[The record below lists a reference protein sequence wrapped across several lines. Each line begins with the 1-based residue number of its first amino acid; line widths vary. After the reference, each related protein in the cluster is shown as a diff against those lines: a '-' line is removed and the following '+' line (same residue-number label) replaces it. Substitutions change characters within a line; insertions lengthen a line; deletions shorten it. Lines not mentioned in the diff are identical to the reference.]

1 MEIKEE
7 NREEITANA
16 FAFLE
21 RPAAYHA
28 NEEYVAD
35 VIKLFHLLERPAYQ
49 AKAAACMQYLNARI
63 KLTGKG
69 IALEKELEKYKLAPV
84 EKFSL
89 LKLAYMDVMGGRFAR
104 MSRRD
109 LFQFLINTGL
119 CPIEQAVRCILQ
131 PSAPIY
137 KQGLV
142 LCSNGGISLS
152 RELAA
157 LFIGGKRGRAGAQ
170 AAGAEKLP
178 KCSMLSIYQGLNRF
192 VIGQEQAKRAL
203 ASAVY
208 EHFLRCKI
216 ARKEGRPMEKNNM
229 LLIGPT
235 GTGKTYLC
243 RVLAQILHIPFYM
256 ADASQMTDT
265 GYVGPSVGSVLMNL
279 QKQIP
284 DMGNVFPPS
293 IVYLDEID
301 KLAAKDTPKD
311 ISGRG
316 VQEEML
322 KLLESSVY
330 TVAADRFRE
339 AQQYDI
345 SNVMFIA
352 GGAFAGI
359 EHSVARRQRKH
370 QIGFGNKTGEAVG
383 PAEILPSDLEDYGFM
398 PELVG
403 RFTHI
408 SRLNPLTRQDLEN
421 ILGKAKNNPL
431 EQYKRIFDEAGI
443 RLRVPRNVLGEL
455 ARQAL
460 ANKTG
465 ARGLKS
471 ILSNLLSAAL
481 FECQLHKKKEYLLT
495 LKE

>member
-7 NREEITANA
+7 NREETTANA

-69 IALEKELEKYKLAPV
+69 IAFEKELEKYKLAPV

-137 KQGLV
+137 KQRLV

-157 LFIGGKRGRAGAQ
+157 LFIGGKRSRAGAQ

-216 ARKEGRPMEKNNM
+216 ARKEGRP
-229 LLIGPT
+229 L
-235 GTGKTYLC
+235 
-243 RVLAQILHIPFYM
+243 
-256 ADASQMTDT
+256 
-265 GYVGPSVGSVLMNL
+265 
-279 QKQIP
+279 
-284 DMGNVFPPS
+284 
-293 IVYLDEID
+293 
-301 KLAAKDTPKD
+301 
-311 ISGRG
+311 
-316 VQEEML
+316 
-322 KLLESSVY
+322 
-330 TVAADRFRE
+330 
-339 AQQYDI
+339 
-345 SNVMFIA
+345 
-352 GGAFAGI
+352 
-359 EHSVARRQRKH
+359 
-370 QIGFGNKTGEAVG
+370 
-383 PAEILPSDLEDYGFM
+383 
-398 PELVG
+398 
-403 RFTHI
+403 
-408 SRLNPLTRQDLEN
+408 
-421 ILGKAKNNPL
+421 
-431 EQYKRIFDEAGI
+431 
-443 RLRVPRNVLGEL
+443 
-455 ARQAL
+455 
-460 ANKTG
+460 
-465 ARGLKS
+465 
-471 ILSNLLSAAL
+471 
-481 FECQLHKKKEYLLT
+481 
-495 LKE
+495 